1 MDPNT
6 NPVAPTDGQTPASVA
21 STNNPNEQI
30 PPAVPSATEG
40 APANQPAE
48 PTPEQMAKYL
58 GTTVEGLEKAKK
70 FYENNGGFDK
80 VFEARKQEISTPKTQ
95 QPQQPVQPQD
105 PAQIQQPAAQP
116 QQTPNGLD
124 MDYVEGRLVKEYFKE
139 LAANPDYANI
149 ADKLVDGTVMEEA
162 SKMFGI
168 NPIANGRIN
177 EAQIKHFCDMYSK
190 SMPAVPA
197 SAPMTNTPTVQPMG
211 EQFTGQINSTQD
223 ALKVIQENNAMVA
236 SGKGEHSKLK
246 EAQEFLGKG
255 FQSRHPVQKE
265 FQPWQPK
272 NG

>member
-21 STNNPNEQI
+21 STNNSNEQTPLAA
-30 PPAVPSATEG
+30 PPANEG
-40 APANQPAE
+40 APVNQPAE
-48 PTPEQMAKYL
+48 PTPEQMAEYAAKYY
-58 GTTVEGLEKAKK
+58 GISADVAKK
-70 FYENNGGFDK
+70 IKTMADNNKGMENLFA
-80 VFEARKQEISTPKTQ
+80 ERKQEISTPKTQ
-95 QPQQPVQPQD
+95 QPQQPVQSQD
-105 PAQIQQPAAQP
+105 PAQVQQPTVQS

-177 EAQIKHFCDMYSK
+177 EAQIKSFCDMYAK
-190 SMPAVPA
+190 TVPAAPA

-211 EQFTGQINSTQD
+211 EQFTGRIASTQD
-223 ALKVIQENNAMVA
+223 ALKVIQENNMMVA

-246 EAQEFLGKG
+246 EAQEFLDRK
-255 FQSRHPVQKE
+255 SVV
-265 FQPWQPK
+265 
-272 NG
+272 

>member
-6 NPVAPTDGQTPASVA
+6 NPVAPTDGQTSASVA
-21 STNNPNEQI
+21 STNNSNEQ
-30 PPAVPSATEG
+30 APSATPPANEG
-40 APANQPAE
+40 TPVNQPAE

-80 VFEARKQEISTPKTQ
+80 VFEARKQEISTPKAQIQ
-95 QPQQPVQPQD
+95 QPNPLNDSITQT
-105 PAQIQQPAAQP
+105 QQPAAQP

-124 MDYVEGRLVKEYFKE
+124 MDYVEGRLVKDYFKE
-139 LAANPDYANI
+139 LATNPDYANI
-149 ADKLVDGTVMEEA
+149 ADKLIDGTVMEEA

-190 SMPAVPA
+190 SMPAAPA

-211 EQFTGQINSTQD
+211 EQFTGKITSSQD
-223 ALKVIQENNAMVA
+223 ALKVIQENNMMVA
-236 SGKGEHSKLK
+236 SGRGEHSKLK
-246 EAQEFLGKG
+246 EAQDFLGKG
-255 FQSRHPVQKE
+255 FQERHPVQKE
-265 FQPWQPK
+265 FKPWQPK
-272 NG
+272 Q